1 MGCSF
6 LDSAAILKPAAFS
19 VLSPPSEV
27 GWAYMVFMPV
37 LSASTYSG
45 LMFDLVD
52 GGDHLE
58 QRATGFEVPNLY
70 ARQIYGARSRRGNVA
85 RVSGR

>member
-1 MGCSF
+1 MFPLGFGHHSEARV
-6 LDSAAILKPAAFS
+6 LQRSQPS
-19 VLSPPSEV
+19 VRV

-58 QRATGFEVPNLY
+58 QRATGFAVSNLS
-70 ARQIYGARSRRGNVA
+70 ARQIYGARCRRGNVA
-85 RVSGR
+85 KVSGR